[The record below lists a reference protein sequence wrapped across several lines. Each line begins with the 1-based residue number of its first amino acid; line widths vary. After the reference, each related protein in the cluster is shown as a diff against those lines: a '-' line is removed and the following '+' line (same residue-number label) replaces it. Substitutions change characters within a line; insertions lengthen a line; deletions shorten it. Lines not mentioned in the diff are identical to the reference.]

1 MYLSACIRSFI
12 LPKLEIM
19 TVNHNWSRCRAQLII
34 ECDAKKPTNQN
45 QNKPVPQ
52 GSQKAQKTGQ
62 RTAKVRGIRKSAV
75 KLCLLRFVFDIMTIW
90 QPKDNPQNETNNRYA
105 NMEGGNLK
113 EPQSWNRNFRQLR
126 TAKGNLKEILM

>member
-1 MYLSACIRSFI
+1 MYLSARIRSFL
-12 LPKLEIM
+12 LPDKEIV
-19 TVNHNWSRCRAQLII
+19 TVNHNWSRCRAQLIM

-52 GSQKAQKTGQ
+52 GSKNSQ
-62 RTAKVRGIRKSAV
+62 RTAKARGIRKSAV
-75 KLCLLRFVFDIMTIW
+75 QLCLLRFIFDIMTLW
-90 QPKDNPQNETNNRYA
+90 QPKDNPQNDSNNRHA

-113 EPQSWNRNFRQLR
+113 EPQSWNRNYRHLR